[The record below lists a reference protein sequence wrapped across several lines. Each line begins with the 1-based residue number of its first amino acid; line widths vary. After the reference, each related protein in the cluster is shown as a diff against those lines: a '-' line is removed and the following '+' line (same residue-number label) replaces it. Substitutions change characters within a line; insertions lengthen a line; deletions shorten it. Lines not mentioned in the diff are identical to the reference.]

1 MGYGIENPKRLT
13 LWNRIK
19 QHDSIVWMGIFVIAC
34 ICLMVGCGPA
44 VEYTQDPSEETVKQ
58 EMVTEPDLY
67 EDSLVV
73 ETPEMSET
81 TEPEIQ
87 ETEPVDSNLSYQQL
101 EIPVY
106 SNVTYPYYVEELD
119 VTLDIPEGMYVYRT
133 DSIRRHP
140 DGSWFRLE
148 CCEWILVTDKE
159 YDESYL
165 SGELLENLES
175 EAKHLVFG
183 LVLTEKELVPL
194 ARLYPSIVGNNH
206 VRVTKDWYCEI
217 LRDHT
222 WLMTGSS
229 GGYGKLAVEDCVR
242 WYDTA
247 LSAQLEK
254 QIEEKTQGT
263 ASLDNV
269 GGYLLNADFTA
280 EDTYQNTMLN
290 PYWWRGYCYALE
302 ELTKHPQK
310 YRYSSKD
317 VEMILTKVD
326 DRASRASAYWRDGE
340 EMLDRYV
347 DQKEDIYLRAYYYAN
362 SYAYYQGDQELTQPL
377 EDIIIAFQDW
387 NTSQRSFYVVWK
399 NGGFS
404 YGASDH
410 MVDLQSSYQ
419 YLQEHDLLPAG
430 KKEILSIPVGEGEGM
445 VGYSVG
451 RHEGLESV
459 LTGPEA
465 FMVEGDRIT
474 ILDSVN
480 RRLLTFEDGQYVGGF
495 AVDACESGGWLYH
508 QGNQWIVVSNVN
520 YPMGFIYKEDGT
532 HVKNVPYTQVEP
544 YMEERREPDQ
554 RIPVWMEGDE
564 NRLIEVLG
572 IDKTHVTVNGQSKL
586 RHVYYY
592 EQIDYVPDVQKILMT
607 ICLCKAQEN
616 GLAYYTVLDR
626 AEWVY
631 TPLNQVYLAEDGTVY
646 LMECLEDRVVIS
658 EVQWEFVN
666 VYSGTMWTGWDEGG
680 DIFNK

>member
-1 MGYGIENPKRLT
+1 MRYDIENPKKST
-13 LWNRIK
+13 LWSWIK
-19 QHDSIVWMGIFVIAC
+19 HHDSILWMGVFVIAC
-34 ICLMVGCGPA
+34 IGLMVGCGPA
-44 VEYTQDPSEETVKQ
+44 VENTQESLSNEA
-58 EMVTEPDLY
+58 VTEGVPDTEQL
-67 EDSLVV
+67 EFMESKVPD
-73 ETPEMSET
+73 TGMTET
-81 TEPEIQ
+81 TAVESANGDEKESESMDP
-87 ETEPVDSNLSYQQL
+87 NLSNQPL
-101 EIPVY
+101 AIPVY
-106 SNVTYPYYVEELD
+106 SDVTYPYYVEELD
-119 VTLDIPEGMYVYRT
+119 VTLDIPEGMHVYRT

-159 YDESYL
+159 YDKSYL

-194 ARLYPSIVGNNH
+194 ARLYPSIMGSSH

-217 LRDHT
+217 LRNST
-222 WLMTGSS
+222 RMMTQN
-229 GGYGKLAVEDCVR
+229 GGYKKLAAEDCVR

-247 LSAQLEK
+247 LSTRLEQ
-254 QIEEKTQGT
+254 QIHEKTLGT
-263 ASLDNV
+263 ASLDNMD
-269 GGYLLNADFTA
+269 GYLLHADFTA

-290 PYWWRGYCYALE
+290 PYWWRGYCYAVE

-310 YRYSSKD
+310 YRYSSED
-317 VEMILTKVD
+317 VEMFLARVD
-326 DRASRASAYWRDGE
+326 DRASIASAYWRDGE

-410 MVDLQSSYQ
+410 MVDLRPSYQ
-419 YLQEHDLLPAG
+419 YLQEHDLIPEG
-430 KKEILSIPVGEGEGM
+430 KKEILSIPVGESEGM

-451 RHEGLESV
+451 RYERPESV

-465 FMVEGDRIT
+465 FVVEGDRIT

-480 RRLLTFEDGQYVGGF
+480 RRLLIFEDGQYVGGF
-495 AVDACESGGWLYH
+495 SVEACESGGWLYH
-508 QGNQWIVVSNVN
+508 QGNQWIVVSNIN
-520 YPMGFIYKEDGT
+520 YPVGCIYKEDGT
-532 HVKNVPYTQVEP
+532 HVKNVSYTQVEP
-544 YMEERREPDQ
+544 YMEERRGLDQ

-631 TPLNQVYLAEDGTVY
+631 APLNHVYLAEDGTVY
-646 LMECLEDRVVIS
+646 LMECLEDRVVIN

-666 VYSGTMWTGWDEGG
+666 VYSGTMWTGWDE
-680 DIFNK
+680 